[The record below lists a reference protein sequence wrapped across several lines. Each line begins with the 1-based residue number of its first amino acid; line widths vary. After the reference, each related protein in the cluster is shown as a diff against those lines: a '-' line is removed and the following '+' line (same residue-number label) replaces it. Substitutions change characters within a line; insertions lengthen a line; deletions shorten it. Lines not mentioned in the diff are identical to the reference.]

1 MPSPQVSHAQVAAI
15 LRRAKEIGARR
26 DPVISTYLSQLEN
39 APQDWAVAQTVSF
52 MLDEYETE
60 NASMPNHL
68 AAPPSLDDL
77 YNPQSL
83 PDALIGRTTETN
95 VPYGPRMVENCGS
108 IAISGI
114 TGGGKTSAILSIIL
128 GLLGLKRIAILVFDV
143 KGDFNCIASLSG
155 PGIRVHRLREEV
167 PLRLIRPPVS
177 LPLSSWLARVATYI
191 CEYRGLKKSRHL
203 LLDRL
208 TRLCAHFGVDQD
220 PTKPWPSLF
229 NVFDYLSGMKGSQ
242 WGKDAE
248 YKASLVNEMKG
259 LLEDSG
265 RVFDTCD
272 GIDVDEH
279 FLAPGGITVLRMETL
294 PAPAQQVVISLVV
307 DRIIAARAAR
317 NIHNVPLEVL
327 VVMDEAQQILSRRAD
342 FESSNG
348 IAPLAMQLLRGRE
361 SGVGFIVAPHLLQE
375 ISQAVLSAAKTML
388 LVGGLSDSTSIGI
401 AAQMMN
407 LPHEARTMIP
417 RLGRGQ
423 ALVREIGLGN
433 YTDAFLVNLDPPAI
447 AKDAINELT
456 RERLMTP
463 KLAGLPVTPSKPLT
477 DYPAIMAELHTSA
490 AKHPPTTPSGGSAA
504 APAPLSQDEEELLLD
519 CARHRDDWMK
529 ERRVRLNIRDYK
541 VLVARAKILAGR
553 GLVKLHDERL
563 GRNTYSLVEVTDI
576 GWNYLGKPCP
586 PHYIGHGSLLHTVL
600 ISRVARH
607 LAANKWTRVQTE
619 FAVGGTGHPVDVFAF
634 SPAGVPTAFEITL
647 SYSNVVSNA
656 VRTLTPGSVVTAM
669 VFLCKVQDDC
679 RKVEA
684 LLCQD
689 PIAATLMGQIQ
700 VLRADGFIS

>member
-1 MPSPQVSHAQVAAI
+1 MASPQVSYAKVAAI
-15 LRRAKEIGARR
+15 LRRANAIGANR

-39 APQDWAVAQTVSF
+39 DPRNWAVAQTVSF

-60 NASMPNHL
+60 NANMPNHL
-68 AAPPSLDDL
+68 APPPSLDDL

-83 PDALIGRTTETN
+83 PDAFIGRTTETN
-95 VPYGPRMVENCGS
+95 VPYGPRMVENCS
-108 IAISGI
+108 SLAISGI
-114 TGGGKTSAILSIIL
+114 TGGGKTSAIISIIL
-128 GLLGLKRIAILVFDV
+128 GLLGLKRIAILIFDV
-143 KGDFNCIASLSG
+143 KGDFNCIASLTD
-155 PGIRVHRLREEV
+155 PNIRVHRLREEV
-167 PLRLIRPPVS
+167 PLRLIRPPVG
-177 LPLSSWLARVATYI
+177 LELSSWLARLATYI

-220 PTKPWPSLF
+220 PTRPWPSLF

-272 GIDVDEH
+272 GIDVDGH

-294 PAPAQQVVISLVV
+294 PAPAQQVLISLVV

-317 NIHNVPLEVL
+317 NLHNVPLEVL
-327 VVMDEAQQILSRRAD
+327 IVMDEAQQVLSRRAD

-375 ISQAVLSAAKTML
+375 ISQAVLSAAKTMF
-388 LVGGLSDSTSIGI
+388 LVGGLSDSMSIEI

-407 LPHEARTMIP
+407 LPQKARTMIP

-433 YTDAFLVNLDPPAI
+433 YTDAFLVNLDPPPI
-447 AKDAINELT
+447 AKDAIDEPT

-463 KLAGLPVTPSKPLT
+463 KLAGLPTTPSKSLT
-477 DYPAIMAELHTSA
+477 DYPAIMAELNTSS
-490 AKHPPTTPSGGSAA
+490 AKRPSATPAGGTAAA
-504 APAPLSQDEEELLLD
+504 APLAQEEEELLLD
-519 CARHRDDWMK
+519 CTRYRDDWMK
-529 ERRVRLNIRDYK
+529 ERRTRLNIRDYK
-541 VLVARAKILAGR
+541 VLVRMAQSLEAQ
-553 GLVKLHDERL
+553 GLVKLHDVRL
-563 GRNTYSLVEVTDI
+563 GRTTYSLVEVTDP
-576 GWNYLGKPCP
+576 GWQILGKIRP
-586 PHYIGHGSLLHTVL
+586 PHYIGHGSLVHTVL

-607 LAANKWTRVQTE
+607 LTAKKWTRVQTE
-619 FAVGGTGHPVDVFAF
+619 FPVGGTGHPVDVFAF
-634 SPAGVPTAFEITL
+634 SAAGVATAFEITL
-647 SYSNVVSNA
+647 SHSNVVSNA
-656 VRTLTPGSVVTAM
+656 VRTLTPGSVVTAL
-669 VFLCKVQDDC
+669 VFLCPVQDDC

-684 LLCQD
+684 ILRQD
-689 PIAATLMGQIQ
+689 PIAAVLMSQIQ
-700 VLRADGFIS
+700 VQRVDQFIS